1 MYVDTCDLSIFY
13 YYTIIGENVI
23 MKFRRF
29 ICVFFIWI
37 LLCTQ
42 CTVFAYADEPEP
54 ADEGTK
60 SITIDAGSALLVDAN
75 SGAVLY
81 QQNEHDEVS
90 IASVTKVLTCLL
102 VLEAI
107 DRGDLGL
114 EQQITASASAV
125 TGLPSDGSNAD
136 PAIVEGEVLTVHDLL
151 YCMMVVSANEACNIL
166 AEAVSGTVPAFVAKM
181 NSRAEELGC
190 KNSHFMNT
198 NGLTTADH
206 YSCAWDVYLITR
218 EAMKNETFLDVC
230 SATWKN
236 IQPTNKC
243 DKTRQLHT
251 TNSLLDG
258 WRYSGYQYSH
268 ARGIKTGSTDD
279 AGHCL
284 VSYAVKGSRTL
295 ISVILGAGV
304 APDGKGGTN
313 ILSFTETVRL
323 FEWGFANFS
332 SKTIL
337 TEEELIAEV
346 PVALS
351 KETNYVT
358 VHPAYTKDSM
368 LPNDLNPEDLH
379 REVILNS
386 EVANAPI
393 VAGQELGS
401 ITLSYD
407 GITYATVPLLALN
420 DVSVSN
426 FLVAKHAVETFFA
439 PTIVKIL
446 SVLMILVVIAL
457 VQIGRIYLRKRRY
470 GRGHDRQNGRQS
482 YRGRRF

>member
-1 MYVDTCDLSIFY
+1 
-13 YYTIIGENVI
+13 

-29 ICVFFIWI
+29 LSLFLIT
-37 LLCTQ
+37 LLLGAQ
-42 CTVFAYADEPEP
+42 CTVFACATEPETP
-54 ADEGTK
+54 ETPEEDTK
-60 SITIDAGSALLVDAN
+60 SITITAGSALLVDAN

-107 DRGDLGL
+107 DRGELRLD
-114 EQQITASASAV
+114 QQITASASAV

-136 PAIVEGEVLTVHDLL
+136 PAIVEGEILTVHDLL
-151 YCMMVVSANEACNIL
+151 YCMMVVSANEACNVL
-166 AEAVSGTVPAFVAKM
+166 AEAVSGSVPAFVGKM
-181 NSRAEELGC
+181 NARARELGC
-190 KNSHFMNT
+190 ENSHFMNT
-198 NGLTTADH
+198 NGLTAADH
-206 YSCAWDVYLITR
+206 YSCAWDVYLIAR

-243 DKTRQLHT
+243 EKTRQLHT

-258 WRYSGYQYSH
+258 WRYSGYQYSA
-268 ARGIKTGSTDD
+268 ARGIKTGSTED

-295 ISVILGAGV
+295 ISVVLGAGI
-304 APDGKGGTN
+304 APDGKGGTD

-358 VHPAYTKDSM
+358 VHPAYTKDAM
-368 LPNDLNPEDLH
+368 LPNDLDPSDLQ
-379 REVILNS
+379 REVVLNA
-386 EVANAPI
+386 EVADAPI
-393 VAGQELGS
+393 TAGQELGS
-401 ITLSYD
+401 ITLRYGD
-407 GITYATVPLLALN
+407 ITYVTVPLLALN
-420 DVSVSN
+420 DVSVSK
-426 FLVAKHAVETFFA
+426 FLVAKNAVETFFA
-439 PTIVKIL
+439 PTIVKFL
-446 SVLMILVVIAL
+446 TVLIIVVVIVL
-457 VQIGRIYLRKRRY
+457 VQVTRIYLRKRRY
-470 GRGHDRQNGRQS
+470 GRARDRRSTRQG